1 MSADA
6 TAPIGRAACERLADA
21 AFEGAGGQRQDVE
34 VVVTRAAEGL
44 TRFANSQIHQNVWRD
59 DIAVAVRVVA
69 PGGRTGVVNVHT
81 DDPTEVAAAAA
92 SAGALARVAP
102 EDPEYPG
109 LAEQAPIADVPVDP
123 ATAAASPGDRATAV
137 QAILGEVPSDYEA
150 AGAYRTCGTEVAIFT
165 SAGQR
170 VYAPT
175 SVANL
180 WLVVMSDTSSGWA
193 EDGGRSTSDIDP
205 VAAARVAVQK
215 AAAGREPVEVPAG
228 SWPVILEAPA
238 VASLMQFLAYLGFGG
253 RDWLEGRAFTSGRI
267 GEQVVDPRL
276 TLVDDAVHPAATGL
290 PFDYEGTPKQAVDLL
305 RDGVIAG
312 VVHDR
317 HSAAKAGT
325 ASTGHGLPAPN
336 THGPMALDPVLLPGN
351 DGSVEDLI
359 ASCERGLLVT
369 RFHYTNVVHPKETSI
384 TGMTRDGTFL
394 ISNGQIFQAV
404 RNLRFTQSIVGAL
417 ERIDGLTSTTSY
429 ASEIF
434 GDGSRFPTLALPAFT
449 FNSTTSFG

>member
-1 MSADA
+1 MSGDV
-6 TAPIGRAACERLADA
+6 TGPIGRAACERLADA
-21 AFEGAGGQRQDVE
+21 AFQGAAGNEVE

-59 DIAVAVRVVA
+59 DIAVSVRVVA
-69 PGGRTGVVNVHT
+69 SGGRAGVINVHT
-81 DDPTEVAAAAA
+81 DDPAQVSAAAAQA
-92 SAGALARVAP
+92 AALAGVAP
-102 EDPEYPG
+102 EDPEFPG
-109 LAEQAPIADVPVDP
+109 LAEAAPIAEVPVDP
-123 ATAAASPGDRATAV
+123 ATAAASPADRAAAV

-165 SAGQR
+165 TAGQR

-175 SVANL
+175 STANL
-180 WLVVMSDTSSGWA
+180 WLVVMSETSSGWA
-193 EDGGRSTSDIDP
+193 EGGGRSASDIDP
-205 VAAARVAVQK
+205 VAAARVAVEK
-215 AAAGREPVEVPAG
+215 ATAGKDPLEVPAG
-228 SWPVILEAPA
+228 AWPVVLEAPA
-238 VASLMQFLAYLGFGG
+238 VASMMQFLAYLGFGG

-267 GEQVVDPRL
+267 GDQVVDPRI
-276 TLVDDAVHPAATGL
+276 TLVDNALDPAATGL

-317 HSAAKAGT
+317 HSAAQAGV

-336 THGPMALDPVLLPGN
+336 THGPMALDPVLTPGT
-351 DGSVEDLI
+351 DGSVDDLVR
-359 ASCERGLLVT
+359 SCDRGLLVT

-394 ISNGQIFQAV
+394 IDEGRIVQAV
-404 RNLRFTQSIVGAL
+404 RNLRFTQSIVAAL
-417 ERIDGLTSTTSY
+417 EQIDGLSSTTSY

-434 GDGSRFPTLALPAFT
+434 GDGSRFPALALPAFT

>member
-1 MSADA
+1 M
-6 TAPIGRAACERLADA
+6 TGEAPGPLGRPAFERLADA
-21 AFEGAGGQRQDVE
+21 AFDAVGAGGLDVE
-34 VVVTRAAEGL
+34 VVAHRSAEGL

-59 DIAVAVRVVA
+59 DIGVAVRVVA
-69 PGGRTGVVNVHT
+69 QGGRAGVVNVHT
-81 DDPTEVAAAAA
+81 DDPAEVAQAA
-92 SAGALARVAP
+92 SQAAALARVAP

-109 LAEQAPIADVPVDP
+109 LAEAAPISEVPVD
-123 ATAAASPGDRATAV
+123 ARTAAASPGDRASAV
-137 QAILGEVPSDYEA
+137 QSILREVPSDYEA
-150 AGAYRTCGTEVAIFT
+150 AGAFRTCGTEVAIFT

-175 SVANL
+175 SIANL
-180 WLVVMSDTSSGWA
+180 WLVVMSDSSSGWA
-193 EDGGRSTSDIDP
+193 EGGGRSMDDIDP
-205 VAAARVAVQK
+205 AGAARIAGEK
-215 AAAGREPVEVPAG
+215 ARAGRDPVEVDAG
-228 SWPVILEAPA
+228 AWPVVLEAPA
-238 VASLMQFLAYLGFGG
+238 VASVMQFLAYLGFGG

-267 GEQVVDPRL
+267 GEQVVDPRI
-276 TLVDDAVHPAATGL
+276 TLVDNALDPAATGL
-290 PFDYEGTPKQAVDLL
+290 PFDYEGTPKQVVDLL

-317 HSAAKAGT
+317 HSAARAGV

-336 THGPMALDPVLLPGN
+336 THGPMALDPVLLPGE
-351 DGSVEDLI
+351 DGTVDDLI

-394 ISNGQIFQAV
+394 IRDGRVVQAV
-404 RNLRFTQSIVGAL
+404 RNLRFTQSILEAL
-417 ERIDGLTSTTSY
+417 GTIDGLSSTTSY

-434 GDGSRFPTLALPAFT
+434 GDGSRFPALALPAFT

>member
-6 TAPIGRAACERLADA
+6 ASPIGRTACERLADA
-21 AFEGAGGQRQDVE
+21 AFEAAGTDGLDVE
-34 VVVTRAAEGL
+34 VVVTRVTEGL

-59 DIAVAVRVVA
+59 DIGVTVRVVA
-69 PGGRTGVVNVHT
+69 AGGRSGVINVHT
-81 DDPTEVAAAAA
+81 DDPSEVAMAAGQAV
-92 SAGALARVAP
+92 ALARVAP

-109 LAEQAPIADVPVDP
+109 LAGPAPVAVVPVDP
-123 ATAAASPGDRATAV
+123 ATAAASPDDRAAAV
-137 QAILGEVPSDYEA
+137 QAVLGEVPSDYEA

-180 WLVVMSDTSSGWA
+180 WLVVMGDTSSGWA
-193 EDGGRSTSDIDP
+193 EDGGRSASDIDP
-205 VAAARVAVQK
+205 EAAARIAVQK
-215 AAAGREPVEVPAG
+215 AVAGREPVEVPAG
-228 SWPVILEAPA
+228 TWPVVLEAPA
-238 VASLMQFLAYLGFGG
+238 VASMMQFLAYLGFGG

-267 GEQVVDPRL
+267 GEQVVDSRL
-276 TLVDDAVHPAATGL
+276 TLVDDAHHPAATGL
-290 PFDYEGTPKQAVDLL
+290 PFDFEGTPKQAVDLV

-317 HSAAKAGT
+317 HSAAKAGGE
-325 ASTGHGLPAPN
+325 STGHGLPAPN
-336 THGPMALDPVLLPGN
+336 THGPMALDPVLLPGT
-351 DGSVEDLI
+351 DGSVDDLV
-359 ASCERGLLVT
+359 AGCERGLLVT

-394 ISNGQIFQAV
+394 ISDGQISQAV
-404 RNLRFTQSIVGAL
+404 RNLRFTQSVVAAL
-417 ERIDGLTSTTSY
+417 EQIDGLTSETSY

-434 GDGSRFPTLALPAFT
+434 GDGSRFPALALPGFT